1 MPGKSGVGWIWKLTK
16 KEISDELEKRG
27 VQVDPNA
34 TRDDI
39 RDTLALLVHDEA
51 NAKRE
56 AAVDTENKDKP
67 AVELQE
73 ESVKTQD
80 EQKVNASSIKCPR
93 DTFQE
98 YDSDSD
104 SDMAENSTRIKFCL
118 NKDKWETFVERL
130 EFQFLARDTTIDAK
144 KAAILLTSIDEDA
157 YELIKNLCAPQKL
170 SEKKYGEL
178 TKLMADHLEPKPSEL
193 MERNNFYKASQEQGE
208 SIADFAARLK
218 KLSLKCNFAK
228 ITESLR
234 DQFVC
239 GLSDK
244 DTKIKLLETEEL
256 TFDTALKSAIAR
268 EMAQKNA
275 QSNVRSN
282 HQQDVLAI
290 GHDNSHRERSS
301 YNNKQGPRTQQ
312 SRHQGREAKDNSCWN
327 CGGRGHTRY
336 QCPSPGTSKQRNE
349 CASCGKTGHRRDVCK
364 YKDATCGHC
373 RKRGHIEDACFTKR
387 ANAKRGIKKIDKEG
401 SDQDSDADEDAARSV
416 RSFEDHHEDFYT
428 LDIVENNFVNKHFV
442 SGDRDGAPMYI
453 DVRIND
459 VNTRMEVDSGTYESV
474 ISNKIW
480 REKFA
485 NAKLSDTP
493 IDLRG
498 YDGTIMSPIG
508 KITKLK
514 VTFRNKTRTLD
525 CYVLSG
531 SGPALIGRKWLSEFG
546 CWPLHIEE
554 RDNIAVNKIDKLRI
568 SNDFVSKYNDLFSLT
583 PGCYN
588 KSKTKIYLQADAK
601 PVAFKARHVAH
612 ALRPLIE
619 NELNRLVALKHLE
632 SVEVSEWATP
642 IVPVFK
648 SNGNIRICGDFKI
661 TVNPFIIMN
670 KYPLHTIDDIFSA
683 LQGGETFTELDLR
696 HAYMQF
702 EVEESC
708 RAPLTIV
715 THKGLFRYTKIPEG
729 IAPAPADVQQKMDEC
744 LAGISGTITYIDN
757 IYITGRNNEEHL
769 RNLRAVCE
777 RLQNCNLRINTDKSK
792 FMQDKLDVLGYVI
805 DKDGLHKSKSKVYA
819 MVNAPIPSNA
829 KELASFL
836 GLINF
841 YARFLEKRSENLKPL
856 YDLAKQK
863 DYVWNDECT
872 KAFAWVKNELI
883 SPRILA
889 HYDPK
894 EQIVLASDASDY
906 GLSAILSHR
915 YKDNT
920 EKPIAYA
927 SCIIPKKEQKRTIL
941 DKEAMAIVFGFK
953 RFRDFVFGKEIILRT
968 DNKSLQLILGPR
980 KGIPQTA
987 DNRFQRWAYYLSGF
1001 RYKIEHISSKANA
1014 NCDALSRLPVKTEA
1028 DIHLLKATF
1037 SNVHYFDEAID
1048 IVDSKK
1054 LARESIKDGV
1064 INKVMAYTKS
1074 DWPKLCDLTDVLKPY
1089 HRKKLELTVE
1099 KSCLFWG
1106 LRAVIPAS
1114 MRPTILREL
1123 HASHMGIVKI
1133 KMFARSYVWWPEIDH
1148 DIEFTVKNCSTC
1160 IIEAKKPPN
1169 SPLTTWPWPDRAWSR
1184 LHADFLGPFY
1194 GDMYLVVICAHSKWP
1209 EIINFKKNTKAKKLI
1224 EEFKTLFARF
1234 GLPVHL
1240 VTDGGPQFRSSEFG
1254 KFLKQNSVKHNLTP
1268 PYHPATNGAAEN
1280 FVGIFKDKVSKII
1293 KGGETVESAINKFL
1307 FDYRSIE
1314 HCTTGKS
1321 PYQMMYKRDM
1331 RTRFDVFRNNTAETV
1346 QAHQRAQ
1353 IVARSGSRRLELEKD
1368 DEVFID
1374 DYRVNAEKRSKARI
1388 IKKLSPSTFAVKDE
1402 DNIIHKRHKDQI
1414 IKVPGSNKELR
1425 RSPRFQ
1431 NLNN

>member
-1 MPGKSGVGWIWKLTK
+1 MPGKSDVGWIWKLTK

-34 TRDDI
+34 TRDEI
-39 RDTLALLVHDEA
+39 RDTLVLLVHEEA
-51 NAKRE
+51 IAKRE
-56 AAVDTENKDKP
+56 AAVATEDKDKP
-67 AVELQE
+67 AVELQG
-73 ESVKTQD
+73 ESIETQA
-80 EQKVNASSIKCPR
+80 EQKVNASSTQCLR

-104 SDMAENSTRIKFCL
+104 NDMAKNSTRIKFCL

-170 SEKKYGEL
+170 SEKKYAEL
-178 TKLMADHLEPKPSEL
+178 TKVMTDHLEPKPSEL

-208 SIADFAARLK
+208 SIADFAAQ
-218 KLSLKCNFAK
+218 N
-228 ITESLR
+228 
-234 DQFVC
+234 
-239 GLSDK
+239 
-244 DTKIKLLETEEL
+244 L

-268 EMAQKNA
+268 EMAQRNA
-275 QSNVRSN
+275 QSNVGIK

-290 GHDNSHRERSS
+290 GQYNNQRERSS
-301 YNNKQGPRTQQ
+301 HNNKQGPRAQP
-312 SRHQGREAKDNSCWN
+312 SRHLGREAKDNSCWN

-336 QCPSPGTSKQRNE
+336 QCPSPVTSKQRND
-349 CASCGKTGHRRDVCK
+349 CSSCGKPGHRRDVCK

-387 ANAKRGIKKIDKEG
+387 ANAKRGIQKIDKEG
-401 SDQDSDADEDAARSV
+401 SEQDSDADEDAA

-428 LDIVENNFVNKHFV
+428 LDIVENKFVNKHFV
-442 SGDRDGAPMYI
+442 SGDRDGAPMYV
-453 DVRIND
+453 DVLIND
-459 VNTRMEVDSGTYESV
+459 LNTRMEVDSGTYESV

-480 REKFA
+480 REKFS
-485 NAKLSDTP
+485 NARLSDTP
-493 IDLRG
+493 VELRG
-498 YDGTIMSPIG
+498 YDGTIMNPI
-508 KITKLK
+508 
-514 VTFRNKTRTLD
+514 
-525 CYVLSG
+525 
-531 SGPALIGRKWLSEFG
+531 
-546 CWPLHIEE
+546 
-554 RDNIAVNKIDKLRI
+554 
-568 SNDFVSKYNDLFSLT
+568 
-583 PGCYN
+583 
-588 KSKTKIYLQADAK
+588 
-601 PVAFKARHVAH
+601 
-612 ALRPLIE
+612 
-619 NELNRLVALKHLE
+619 
-632 SVEVSEWATP
+632 
-642 IVPVFK
+642 
-648 SNGNIRICGDFKI
+648 
-661 TVNPFIIMN
+661 
-670 KYPLHTIDDIFSA
+670 
-683 LQGGETFTELDLR
+683 
-696 HAYMQF
+696 
-702 EVEESC
+702 
-708 RAPLTIV
+708 
-715 THKGLFRYTKIPEG
+715 
-729 IAPAPADVQQKMDEC
+729 
-744 LAGISGTITYIDN
+744 
-757 IYITGRNNEEHL
+757 
-769 RNLRAVCE
+769 
-777 RLQNCNLRINTDKSK
+777 
-792 FMQDKLDVLGYVI
+792 
-805 DKDGLHKSKSKVYA
+805 
-819 MVNAPIPSNA
+819 
-829 KELASFL
+829 
-836 GLINF
+836 
-841 YARFLEKRSENLKPL
+841 EKRSENLKPL
-856 YDLAKQK
+856 YDLANQK

-872 KAFAWVKNELI
+872 KSFAWVKNELI
-883 SPRILA
+883 SPRVLA

-927 SCIIPKKEQKRTIL
+927 SRIIPKKEQKRTIL
-941 DKEAMAIVFGFK
+941 DKEAMAVVFGFK
-953 RFRDFVFGKEIILRT
+953 RFRDFIFGKEIILRT

-1028 DIHLLKATF
+1028 DIHLLKVTF
-1037 SNVHYFDEAID
+1037 SNVHYFDEGID

-1054 LARESIKDGV
+1054 LARESIKDEV
-1064 INKVMAYTKS
+1064 INKVIVYTKS

-1099 KSCLFWG
+1099 KNCLFWG
-1106 LRAVIPAS
+1106 LRAIIPTS

-1209 EIINFKKNTKAKKLI
+1209 EIINFKKNTKAHKLI

-1240 VTDGGPQFRSSEFG
+1240 VTDGGPQFRSSEFE
-1254 KFLKQNSVKHNLTP
+1254 KFLKQNSVKHTLTP

-1280 FVGIFKDKVSKII
+1280 FVGIFKDKVSKIV

-1331 RTRFDVFRNNTAETV
+1331 RTRFDVFRNHTTETV

-1353 IVARSGSRRLELEKD
+1353 IVSRSGSRRLELEKD

-1388 IKKLSPSTFAVKDE
+1388 IKKLSPSTFAAKDE

-1414 IKVPGSNKELR
+1414 IKVPGSNEKLR

-1431 NLNN
+1431 NSNN